1 MKTHLK
7 IMFFLGIILL
17 IIIHW
22 FIFSSNEGFNEGNSA
37 YETLRTRLQTDLAD
51 YCETADFVRSQLSQ
65 MIQAYQAILSSQSG
79 QISSMSKTYGLNK
92 PAELMKEYQTEQ
104 KTKTSVASE
113 EESSKEAQNDDS
125 RINIEQIYKDMY
137 ACRDFLS
144 KSRPSCQL
152 QIALEK
158 ANITGTKL
166 NKPPSNLKYL
176 PCSTFLDLPDWS
188 NDSIPIIA
196 LTKIKDDLPERI
208 SKETEWFDA
217 VISNLQSS
225 LNKAAEPPGSPP
237 SQDQINEY
245 TKIAKEREGFTTICH
260 AQAAAVKD
268 AEKCSIPD
276 INSEIDRVNAILDN
290 PIVKNAIGKCKAQKT
305 AMLKI
310 QSDLEK
316 AKNGDLFDWQ
326 KDPGKS
332 PGFPKFQGGD
342 RSKAIIHSMQ
352 QYR

>member
-1 MKTHLK
+1 
-7 IMFFLGIILL
+7 MFFLGIILL

-22 FIFSSNEGFNEGNSA
+22 FVFSSNEGFNEGNSA

-51 YCETADFVRSQLSQ
+51 YCETGDFVRSQLSQ
-65 MIQAYQAILSSQSG
+65 MIQATGGSARAI
-79 QISSMSKTYGLNK
+79 
-92 PAELMKEYQTEQ
+92 
-104 KTKTSVASE
+104 E
-113 EESSKEAQNDDS
+113 EV
-125 RINIEQIYKDMY
+125 YKDMY
-137 ACRDFLS
+137 ACRDILA
-144 KSRPSCQL
+144 KSRPSCQVEL
-152 QIALEK
+152 ALRK

-166 NKPPSNLKYL
+166 NRPPSNLKYL
-176 PCSTFLDLPDWS
+176 SCSTFLDLPDWS

-196 LTKIKDDLPERI
+196 LTKIKDDLPERLTM
-208 SKETEWFDA
+208 ETEWFDA

-225 LNKAAEPPGSPP
+225 LATGANPPKVGENPRDEPEDDGKTKKEFIKKNTSVP
-237 SQDQINEY
+237 STPSEEEKHKYDE
-245 TKIAKEREGFTTICH
+245 TAKEHAKSEGFTTICH

-276 INSEIDRVNAILDN
+276 INSEIARVNAMLDN
-290 PIVKNAIGKCKAQKT
+290 PIVKNAIGKCKAQKI